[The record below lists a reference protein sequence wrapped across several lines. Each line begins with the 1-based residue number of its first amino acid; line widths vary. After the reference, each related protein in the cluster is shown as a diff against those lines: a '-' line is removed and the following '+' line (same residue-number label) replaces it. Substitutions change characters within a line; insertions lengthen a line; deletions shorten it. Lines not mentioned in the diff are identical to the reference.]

1 MGCGTSKASVSPS
14 GKGPAALEAAGKR
27 GLAPLL
33 EFIRQEDA
41 IPSSSTF
48 AGLDEK
54 HAASWLNAVHACVD
68 SVWSP
73 LIAELERLSEHLAS
87 SYGVEAGT
95 ARFLATTAT
104 VFCLLLD
111 TDIDSAS
118 T

>member
-1 MGCGTSKASVSPS
+1 MK
-14 GKGPAALEAAGKR
+14 
-27 GLAPLL
+27 
-33 EFIRQEDA
+33 Q
-41 IPSSSTF
+41 
-48 AGLDEK
+48 
-54 HAASWLNAVHACVD
+54 LNAAYEVLKEAD
-68 SVWSP
+68 
-73 LIAELERLSEHLAS
+73 LRKAYDDELKNQQDGKNVERLSEHLAS